1 MPRAR
6 PNKKTKEVII
16 MEPEAT
22 GGPHH
27 SVSVDEI
34 PAKKLV
40 TYNKVN
46 FKNINDSGATLEFSF
61 NNKYYSLPDNCTV
74 DLRKEVV
81 DHLSSR
87 VVRTWKSRKTADG
100 NSEKYPVDSPRF
112 VLIVKETF
120 EKEE

>member
-1 MPRAR
+1 MVRGR
-6 PNKKTKEVII
+6 PKRKPKEVI
-16 MEPEAT
+16 MEPET
-22 GGPHH
+22 IEGPVH
-27 SVSVDEI
+27 SVAIDEI

-46 FKNINDSGATLEFSF
+46 FKNINDIGVTLEFSF
-61 NNKYYSLPDNCTV
+61 GGKYYSLPDNCTV

-87 VVRTWKSRKTADG
+87 VIRTWKNRKDAGG
-100 NSEKYPVDSPRF
+100 NTEKYAIDSPRF